1 MDDFA
6 KKPGALFWILGA
18 VFVIW
23 NGFGCAAYLMD
34 VTASDAKYAE
44 LYGEAMLAVRDKFP
58 VWSLSA
64 YAIAVWGGLLAAVL
78 YLLRKRLAVTVF
90 VISLIAGLISFSWSI
105 MNAEARTA
113 SGDAFWVMPMLV
125 LVLGLIEIFWSRKMA
140 AKGIIR

>member
-18 VFVIW
+18 LFVIW

-58 VWSLSA
+58 VWSLYA

-113 SGDAFWVMPMLV
+113 SGDKFWVMPMLV

>member
-18 VFVIW
+18 LFVIW

-44 LYGEAMLAVRDKFP
+44 LYGDAMLAVRDKFP

-64 YAIAVWGGLLAAVL
+64 YAIA
-78 YLLRKRLAVTVF
+78 
-90 VISLIAGLISFSWSI
+90 
-105 MNAEARTA
+105 
-113 SGDAFWVMPMLV
+113 
-125 LVLGLIEIFWSRKMA
+125 
-140 AKGIIR
+140 